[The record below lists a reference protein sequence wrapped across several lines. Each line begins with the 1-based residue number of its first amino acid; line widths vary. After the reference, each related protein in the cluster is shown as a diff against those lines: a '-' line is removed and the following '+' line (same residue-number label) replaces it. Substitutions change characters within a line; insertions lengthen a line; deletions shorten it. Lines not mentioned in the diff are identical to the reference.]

1 MENIALEVFDRVGTG
16 SQFAALEP
24 DTSITITRTSRIFG
38 SGDVWT
44 HSFKLNVAANAYI
57 FGTSGELHGAR
68 LHEQINKRRARLWVM
83 GQAMFFGIIKLDD
96 EVDVDEEG
104 FVDISLE
111 SGRKTFED
119 MLDGMS
125 ARDVSVGDD
134 VILGRALKPDRDLTL
149 NGIAF
154 HWKLDSDITVKAGEE
169 YGSIF
174 ADRTFVYIN
183 RTGVGN
189 IPATYT
195 QKWPKMVITHGGPG
209 DLDYTN
215 IQNPYDAAHPFCN
228 INVCYQKKYKDA
240 EGNEQATHDY
250 IVRLGHGNYGIGGD
264 GYTRINNSPNFYLLY
279 WLDRLML
286 DLGITVQEN
295 QCMDVEDLRRVFLAN
310 LGCFYKEGT
319 SNTVNIRLEV
329 LPKLTVFGDG
339 NEDNGSLLAT
349 TLSIVKRNGGRAQD
363 TELVKTV
370 HNQTGKITLVEW
382 AESEVRNITKRTVP
396 GQGGIPESGYYI
408 MPANLAIAT
417 SDNYPKVDAQ
427 EIIDAMQD
435 AFGVRFVFNEDY
447 TTVRI
452 LLLKNIFA
460 NPNNVIQI
468 GGDTIETTKQENSI
482 RGFVLSYGGSEDDT
496 VYNYDFKSTTVETGY
511 SYNQI
516 TRFVNAFNKTCYI
529 TPNNGNSYRI
539 KIDEDETVF
548 FPSLFEVAGYADA
561 KDGDCTGEEDTIK
574 TITIKATP
582 LLMNNV
588 DGTYAVF
595 VDEDFKAP
603 GEQTIMANDYIWP
616 LSQINTSDEPVWKSG
631 DSYVLVGS
639 GVNVYIKEGYT
650 IRLSDNYTYDEDGNT
665 PFDKVDLGLCF
676 GVMRSSGSDAYV
688 RYTEDV
694 TEDEG
699 NDYWEQ
705 IPGKGAIDHPDT
717 CDNEGNIWDYNGDSS
732 DEGDLD
738 GRFSLKLRAEKPNPD
753 FDPTLPESQ
762 TNQRYLPI
770 TDPGLRHRGL
780 ADQFYK
786 DYSYWVTHARISN
799 KKRKMGLGDI
809 QMVDDC
815 VRIEVDDVT
824 GFMNQMQFTVDMQT
838 GIGDVNLQILY
849 I

>member
-44 HSFKLNVAANAYI
+44 HSFKLNVAANAHI

-96 EVDVDEEG
+96 EVNVDEEG
-104 FVDISLE
+104 FVDISIE

-134 VILGRALKPDRDLTL
+134 VRIGNAVKTDRPISVTSLDFSWVFDSNISDTNYAKMFSGMGHKTL
-149 NGIAF
+149 NAASF
-154 HWKLDSDITVKAGEE
+154 LA
-169 YGSIF
+169 
-174 ADRTFVYIN
+174 
-183 RTGVGN
+183 
-189 IPATYT
+189 PLTYT
-195 QKWPKMVITHGGPG
+195 QKWPKMVVSHIGFGSYTEY
-209 DLDYTN
+209 DYTN
-215 IQNPYDAAHPFCN
+215 IQDPYDAAHPFCN

-250 IVRLGHGNYGIGGD
+250 ILRLGRGHGIGYGGD
-264 GYTRINNSPNFYLLY
+264 GQTRMNNAPNFFLLY

-310 LGCFYKEGT
+310 LGCHYREGAT
-319 SNTVNIRLEV
+319 TENGVALTIPWNKYY
-329 LPKLTVFGDG
+329 LPKVCQFGDES
-339 NEDNGSLLAT
+339 EDNGAFISDITVLKYPLNHPEQA
-349 TLSIVKRNGGRAQD
+349 VVA
-363 TELVKTV
+363 ETV
-370 HNQTGKITLVEW
+370 HGQTGKVSKVNNFS
-382 AESEVRNITKRTVP
+382 ATVNNVP
-396 GQGGIPESGYYI
+396 LSADMYSL
-408 MPANLAIAT
+408 PACQAFAT

-427 EIIDAMQD
+427 DVIDAMQD

-468 GGDTIETTKQENSI
+468 GGETIETTKQENSI

-496 VYNYDFKSTTVETGY
+496 VYNYDFKSSTVETGY

-529 TPNNGNSYRI
+529 TTNNGNAYRI

-588 DGTYAVF
+588 DGTYAVL

-603 GEQTIMANDYIWP
+603 GENFIMANDYIGRF
-616 LSQINTSDEPVWKSG
+616 QFDEYKGQEEEGTDYMYHAIV
-631 DSYVLVGS
+631 DAQLYV
-639 GVNVYIKEGYT
+639 KEGYK
-650 IRLSDNYTYDEDGNT
+650 IQLADNYTYDSDGGT
-665 PFDKVDLGLCF
+665 PFDKVDLGLYF
-676 GVMRSSGSDAYV
+676 GIMRSSGSEAHIQYA
-688 RYTEDV
+688 EDPY
-694 TEDEG
+694 EREG

-732 DEGDLD
+732 GEGDLD

-770 TDPGLRHRGL
+770 TNPDLRHRGL

-799 KKRKMGLGDI
+799 KKRKMDLGDI

-824 GFMNQMQFTVDMQT
+824 GFMNQMQYTVDMQT
-838 GIGDVNLQILY
+838 GIGDVDLQILY